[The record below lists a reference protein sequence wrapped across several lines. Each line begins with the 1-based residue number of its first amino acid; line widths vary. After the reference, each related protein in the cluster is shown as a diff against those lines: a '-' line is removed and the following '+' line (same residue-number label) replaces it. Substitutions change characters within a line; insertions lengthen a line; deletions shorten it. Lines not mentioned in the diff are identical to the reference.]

1 MMELEFPIS
10 SWKRGTTMATIPSAR
25 KLENSIFSQKPEY
38 TPGSVGFAYATRRV
52 RRERRVSQ
60 NPEVCGSGAPTRD
73 RPTSN
78 HLSFETNLAFVVQT
92 DLKIRNFYWLNS
104 SFHEKYRK

>member
-1 MMELEFPIS
+1 
-10 SWKRGTTMATIPSAR
+10 MATIPSAR

-60 NPEVCGSGAPTRD
+60 NPEVCGSGAPTRE
-73 RPTSN
+73 RPSHSYIIVSLFHT
-78 HLSFETNLAFVVQT
+78 AF
-92 DLKIRNFYWLNS
+92 
-104 SFHEKYRK
+104 